1 MNESVHFSSLCTELP
16 GLASC
21 WQPRAGNTLE
31 QVRLS
36 RGASH
41 QTVACPA
48 LPACWCQRC
57 SGKLGPSLNG
67 WPSRGETGALLSGR
81 WSRVSHHSMGCPA
94 DHSPVGVS
102 EVVSCRASSACSP
115 SHLGCG
121 HRADSPAASLAPWV
135 YPAGVGHQLHH
146 GQSAQS
152 WAPLATNQIF
162 PWSRWPQDYLQ
173 GHSESHIVGSF
184 NFAGR

>member
-31 QVRLS
+31 QVCLS

-48 LPACWCQRC
+48 LPACWCQCC
-57 SGKLGPSLNG
+57 SGELGPSLNG

-81 WSRVSHHSMGCPA
+81 WSRVSHHSTGCPA

-115 SHLGCG
+115 SHLDRG
-121 HRADSPAASLAPWV
+121 HRVDSPAASLAPWV
-135 YPAGVGHQLHH
+135 YPAGVGAPA
-146 GQSAQS
+146 SS
-152 WAPLATNQIF
+152 WPVCSVVMLPWLQIR
-162 PWSRWPQDYLQ
+162 SSLGVDGLRITYRV
-173 GHSESHIVGSF
+173 IV
-184 NFAGR
+184 NHT